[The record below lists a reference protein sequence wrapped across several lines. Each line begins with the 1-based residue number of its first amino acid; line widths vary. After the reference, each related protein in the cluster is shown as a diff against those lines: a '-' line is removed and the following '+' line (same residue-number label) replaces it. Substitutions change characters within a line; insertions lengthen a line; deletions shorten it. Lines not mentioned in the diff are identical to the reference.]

1 MSRGHQ
7 QHRRRTYGRRQHELR
22 ERHDRLDAELVEERR
37 AAVFLDLGPVPERI
51 VGLAQ
56 TGRLLGWAEGL
67 A

>member
-22 ERHDRLDAELVEERR
+22 ERHDRLDAELHEERR
-37 AAVFLDLGPVPERI
+37 MGAFVDLGPMPERI
-51 VGLAQ
+51 VSLAYPGQ
-56 TGRLLGWAEGL
+56 LLGWAEGV